1 MIGKAYISVFR
12 FYDAKA
18 KKMSFKNRPVL
29 IVGKADDKDYII
41 LPISRVTNQ
50 HNLDSNYDVPIDPVD
65 VPLMNLT
72 QRSYIRTH
80 KQAVVNEGQLTRQIV
95 DFRKEYLDIYVDVI
109 SKMKDFQEALV
120 RKAL

>member
-1 MIGKAYISVFR
+1 
-12 FYDAKA
+12 
-18 KKMSFKNRPVL
+18 
-29 IVGKADDKDYII
+29 
-41 LPISRVTNQ
+41 
-50 HNLDSNYDVPIDPVD
+50 
-65 VPLMNLT
+65 MNLT

-95 DFRKEYLDIYVDVI
+95 DFRKEYLDIYADVI

>member
-1 MIGKAYISVFR
+1 MIGKAYVSVFR

-50 HNLDSNYDVPIDPVD
+50 HNLDCNYDVPIDPAD

-80 KQAVVNEGQLTRQIV
+80 KQAVVNEGQLTGQIV

-109 SKMKDFQEALV
+109 SKMKDFQEALA

>member
-1 MIGKAYISVFR
+1 MIGKAYVSVFR

-50 HNLDSNYDVPIDPVD
+50 HNLDGKYDVPIDPAD

-109 SKMKDFQEALV
+109 SKMKDFQEALA